1 MPFLPVLPKYLL
13 NNMFIIITFNLYLFI
28 IFFGQK
34 CLDYWTRWLFYY
46 SLSILIF
53 LFKCFKICPSAV
65 ISGKKCD
72 LLFYSGL
79 GYNNIFFDCIGFVIC
94 SIDISF
100 QVLIFLNKEIFN
112 EVYLRFVFNKNKN
125 RKIVISFQNNY
136 VNNFFYPIGL
146 IFCNKKI
153 LVIIFFKLN
162 VWFII

>member
-112 EVYLRFVFNKNKN
+112 EVYLRFVFNKQKFI
-125 RKIVISFQNNY
+125 KIYTMVSCFIANLLKFMILMLW
-136 VNNFFYPIGL
+136 NFLDIRAHLFD
-146 IFCNKKI
+146 
-153 LVIIFFKLN
+153 V
-162 VWFII
+162 